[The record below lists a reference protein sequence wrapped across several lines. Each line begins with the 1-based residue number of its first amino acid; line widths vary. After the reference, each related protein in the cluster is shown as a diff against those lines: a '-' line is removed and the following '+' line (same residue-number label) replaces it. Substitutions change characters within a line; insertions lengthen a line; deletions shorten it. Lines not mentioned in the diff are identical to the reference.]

1 MSLSFATISALSTA
15 TAHAADLGPT
25 AVRRTIEL
33 LVHQTY
39 PDLVFGNIVCP
50 DGISKGRGV
59 KFTCTVQLPG
69 TFLVVDAVQT
79 DAKGG
84 VSVTSP
90 QAVIA
95 KAPLEQFVAT
105 NASLPA
111 VVDCG
116 PAPWHAVRPGQTLV
130 CTANLADGTARNVEL
145 TVQDTAGTVT
155 ITGVS

>member
-1 MSLSFATISALSTA
+1 MALSFATISVLSTA
-15 TAHAADLGPT
+15 TARAAELGPT
-25 AVRRTIEL
+25 ATRRTIEQ
-33 LVHQTY
+33 LVHQSY
-39 PDLVFGNIVCP
+39 PDLIFGNIACP
-50 DGISKGRGV
+50 DGIAKERGV
-59 KFTCTVQLPG
+59 KFTCIVQLPG

-79 DAKGG
+79 DGKGT

-111 VVDCG
+111 AVDCG
-116 PAPWHAVRPGQTLV
+116 PAPWHAVRPGQTVV
-130 CTANLADGTARNVEL
+130 CTANLADGTARDVEL

-155 ITGVS
+155 ITGVT